1 MLMHGVTRPR
11 ADFLYWKL
19 LVCEQESVQE
29 VAGGRPRQLM
39 TARPRW

>member
-1 MLMHGVTRPR
+1 MVVHGVAGPA

-19 LVCEQESVQE
+19 PVCEQESVQE